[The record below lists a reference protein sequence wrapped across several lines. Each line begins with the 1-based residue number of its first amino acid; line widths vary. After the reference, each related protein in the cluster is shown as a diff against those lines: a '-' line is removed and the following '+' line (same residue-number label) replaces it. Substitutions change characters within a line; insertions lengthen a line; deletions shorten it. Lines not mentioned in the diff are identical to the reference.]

1 MYALSSLSA
10 QRFDGIRHHNKI
22 WITDRHDDN
31 VWLMKSKVK
40 LCQLIEIL
48 SLLLARSE
56 TLFIIDDVISE
67 RNLDKR
73 R

>member
-22 WITDRHDDN
+22 WITGRHDDN

-40 LCQLIEIL
+40 LYQLIEIL

>member
-10 QRFDGIRHHNKI
+10 QRFDGIRHHIKI
-22 WITDRHDDN
+22 WIRHDGN
-31 VWLMKSKVK
+31 VWLIKSKVK
-40 LCQLIEIL
+40 LYQLIEIL
-48 SLLLARSE
+48 PLLLARSE
-56 TLFIIDDVISE
+56 TLFIIDDIISE

>member
-10 QRFDGIRHHNKI
+10 QRFDGIRHNNKI

-40 LCQLIEIL
+40 LYQLIEIL